1 MHTKQLF
8 QDILAR
14 QCERGFQRAQYPV
27 CLLGEFDMSK
37 TVQSQNESFL
47 AGDAIG
53 SFTNMPTR
61 GL

>member
-1 MHTKQLF
+1 
-8 QDILAR
+8 
-14 QCERGFQRAQYPV
+14 V

-37 TVQSQNESFL
+37 AVQSQNESFL